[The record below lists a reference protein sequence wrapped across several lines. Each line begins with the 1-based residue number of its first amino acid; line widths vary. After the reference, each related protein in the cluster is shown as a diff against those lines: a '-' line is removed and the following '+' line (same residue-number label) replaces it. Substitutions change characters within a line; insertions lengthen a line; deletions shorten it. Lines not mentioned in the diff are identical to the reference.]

1 MSNFKKVEKFMKAYD
16 QEVLTTPQL
25 PTFELAEL
33 RTELIKEE
41 FTELITAINKF
52 DLVEIADALT
62 DILYVTYGA
71 GHAMG
76 IDLDK
81 CFNEVHTSNM
91 SKMGKDGKPVK
102 GPSGKVMKGENYKEP
117 NLNKVLF
124 GDNNE

>member
-41 FTELITAINKF
+41 FTELITAIN
-52 DLVEIADALT
+52 
-62 DILYVTYGA
+62 
-71 GHAMG
+71 
-76 IDLDK
+76 
-81 CFNEVHTSNM
+81 M